1 MLYVVATPIGNL
13 DDISSRARSI
23 LESVSVVAAEDTRHT
38 RHLLQHLGLATPTVS
53 LHEHNE
59 AERSRE
65 LLGRLA
71 AGESVALVSDAG
83 TPLVSDPGFR
93 LVAGAREHGLAV
105 TAIPGCCAA
114 IAALS
119 IAGLPASRF
128 HFEGFLPARAAA
140 RSGRLKE
147 LKTCADTMIFY
158 EAVHRIGETLEDLV
172 QEFGAR
178 APGLRRA
185 RADQAARNRVS
196 RNPRGGSRGP
206 VRRSR
211 RQQGRIHDR
220 RGGGRRIATRASA
233 DLERVVGI
241 LAAELPA
248 GQAAT
253 LAARLTGAP
262 RREAYRLA
270 LRLGERRGVVIAP
283 PATIV

>member
-1 MLYVVATPIGNL
+1 MKSPGKLYVVATPIGNL
-13 DDISSRARSI
+13 DDISSRARAT
-23 LESVSVVAAEDTRHT
+23 LGSVSVIAAEDTRHT

-65 LLGRLA
+65 LLARLV

-93 LVAGAREHGLAV
+93 LVAGARERGLDV
-105 TAIPGCCAA
+105 TAVPGSCAA

-119 IAGLPASRF
+119 IAGLPANRF

-140 RSGRLKE
+140 RRARLKE
-147 LKTCADTMIFY
+147 LKTCPDTLIFY
-158 EAVHRIGETLEDLV
+158 EAVHRIGDSLDDLAQELGAGRPACVARELTKLHESVYRGTLAAVRASLAADPGGDRG
-172 QEFGAR
+172 EFTIVVA
-178 APGLRRA
+178 
-185 RADQAARNRVS
+185 
-196 RNPRGGSRGP
+196 
-206 VRRSR
+206 
-211 RQQGRIHDR
+211 
-220 RGGGRRIATRASA
+220 GGGESDPGSA

-248 GQAAT
+248 AQAAT

-270 LRLGERRGVVIAP
+270 LRLRNVGES
-283 PATIV
+283 